1 VAHSAARAV
10 GGAPA
15 VDSAHP
21 FCKQLL
27 SLPRVLERVPVSRAR
42 LYQMVAAG
50 KFPRQVKIGTRS
62 LWIESEVDQ
71 WVDELAAK
79 RET

>member
-1 VAHSAARAV
+1 
-10 GGAPA
+10 
-15 VDSAHP
+15 
-21 FCKQLL
+21 
-27 SLPRVLERVPVSRAR
+27 
-42 LYQMVAAG
+42 MVAAG